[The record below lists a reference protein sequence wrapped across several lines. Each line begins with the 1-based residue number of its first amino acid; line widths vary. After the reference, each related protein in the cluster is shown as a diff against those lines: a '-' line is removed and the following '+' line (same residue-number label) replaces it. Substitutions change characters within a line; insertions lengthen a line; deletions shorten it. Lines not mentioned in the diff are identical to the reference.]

1 MRNFEQDLRFFQQEL
16 ERERD
21 PFRRNLLLKQIC
33 DIKKEMYKEVREERA
48 QLEREN
54 KNFSDALDAVMKTK
68 KK

>member
-1 MRNFEQDLRFFQQEL
+1 MRNFEQDLRFFEQEL

-21 PFRRNLLLKQIC
+21 RFRRNLLLKQIC

-54 KNFSDALDAVMKTK
+54 KNFSDALDAVTKTK

>member
-1 MRNFEQDLRFFQQEL
+1 MSNFEQDLRFFEQEL

-21 PFRRNLLLKQIC
+21 RFRRNLLLKQIC

>member
-1 MRNFEQDLRFFQQEL
+1 MRNFEQDLRFFEQEL

-33 DIKKEMYKEVREERA
+33 DIKKEIYKEVREERA
-48 QLEREN
+48 KLEREN
-54 KNFSDALDAVMKTK
+54 KNFSEALDAVTKTK

>member
-1 MRNFEQDLRFFQQEL
+1 MSNFEQDLRFFQQEL

>member
-1 MRNFEQDLRFFQQEL
+1 MSNFEQDLRFFQQEL

-54 KNFSDALDAVMKTK
+54 KNFSDALDAVTKTK

>member
-1 MRNFEQDLRFFQQEL
+1 MSNFEQDLRFFEQEL

-21 PFRRNLLLKQIC
+21 RFRRNLLLKQIC

-54 KNFSDALDAVMKTK
+54 KNFSDALDAVTKTK

>member
-54 KNFSDALDAVMKTK
+54 KNFSDALDAVTKTK

>member
-1 MRNFEQDLRFFQQEL
+1 MSNFEQDLRFFEQEL

-54 KNFSDALDAVMKTK
+54 KNFSDALDAVTKTK

>member
-1 MRNFEQDLRFFQQEL
+1 MRNFEQDLRFFEQEL

-21 PFRRNLLLKQIC
+21 RFRRNLLLKQIC

>member
-54 KNFSDALDAVMKTK
+54 KNFSEALDAVTKTK

>member
-54 KNFSDALDAVMKTK
+54 KNFFDALDAVMKTK

>member
-1 MRNFEQDLRFFQQEL
+1 MRNFEQDLRFFEQEL

-33 DIKKEMYKEVREERA
+33 DIKKEIYKEVREERA

>member
-1 MRNFEQDLRFFQQEL
+1 MSNFEQDLRFFEQEL

-21 PFRRNLLLKQIC
+21 RFRRNLLLKQNC
-33 DIKKEMYKEVREERA
+33 DIKKENYKEVREERA

>member
-1 MRNFEQDLRFFQQEL
+1 MRNFEQDLRFFEQEL

>member
-1 MRNFEQDLRFFQQEL
+1 MSNFEQDLRFFEQEL

>member
-54 KNFSDALDAVMKTK
+54 KNFSDALDAVTKTNK
-68 KK
+68 K

>member
-1 MRNFEQDLRFFQQEL
+1 MRNFEQDLRFFEQEL

-54 KNFSDALDAVMKTK
+54 KNFSDALDAVTKTK